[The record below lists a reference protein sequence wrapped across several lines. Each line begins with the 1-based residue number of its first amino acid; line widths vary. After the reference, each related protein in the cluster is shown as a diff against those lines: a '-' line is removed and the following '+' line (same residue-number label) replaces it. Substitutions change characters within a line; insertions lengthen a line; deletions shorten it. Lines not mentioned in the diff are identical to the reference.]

1 MIVSIFSEIHYDLNN
16 HILLH
21 TSNILL
27 IIFHYRLDKTR
38 EGNIDK
44 EMSKKEGSVQ
54 MTCIDPDEDD
64 LYMQMCSE
72 EEVKVIPD
80 EVLNSGEYIRVGSE
94 SSVTGQTDE
103 SSLSEISATTKT
115 DSDMT
120 AH

>member
-1 MIVSIFSEIHYDLNN
+1 M
-16 HILLH
+16 
-21 TSNILL
+21 
-27 IIFHYRLDKTR
+27 IFHYRLDKTR

-44 EMSKKEGSVQ
+44 ETSKKEGSVQ

-72 EEVKVIPD
+72 EEVKFIAD
-80 EVLNSGEYIRVGSE
+80 EVVNSGEYIRA
-94 SSVTGQTDE
+94 GQTDE